1 MTDLN
6 SELNNENRELRSEE
20 LTIDELDSESGGR
33 MKIPSWWDYQPPQL
47 RASLQP
53 SNSGF

>member
-6 SELNNENRELRSEE
+6 SELNNDNRELRSEE